1 MVGGGADFTG
11 EGGAWASLVRG
22 DAMHLRVRRDVE
34 SGQARGFEGIRN
46 GFEVSEVLNLLFKLC
61 SQAGIRGS
69 Q

>member
-1 MVGGGADFTG
+1 
-11 EGGAWASLVRG
+11 
-22 DAMHLRVRRDVE
+22 MHLRVRRDVE